1 MGFCRD
7 TALWIAGLC
16 ALAGLVPVTGPGRT
30 QAADLAHLSCTVKGA
45 AFFRPATT
53 VDAICARFRATLV
66 EATGQNPGTGDVG
79 ESAKSGALDIVISV
93 SKRGIL
99 TATIIDKRHG
109 KNKTYP
115 PVSVAVSDRAPSLSS
130 VTLLAR
136 GVAAELADAS

>member
-16 ALAGLVPVTGPGRT
+16 ALAGLVPVTASARA

-53 VDAICARFRATLV
+53 PDAICARFRAALV
-66 EATGQNPGTGDVG
+66 EATGQNSRIGDVG
-79 ESAKSGALDIVISV
+79 ESAKSGVLDIVISV

-99 TATIIDKRHG
+99 TAAITDKRHG
-109 KNKTYP
+109 KNRTYP
-115 PVSVAVSDRAPSLSS
+115 PVFVAVSDRGPSLSS
-130 VTLLAR
+130 VALLAR